1 MSERRALLP
10 TLERIFAGPRDS
22 VLTVQA
28 FLRGLD
34 ERSYAFVIAALNV
47 PNCVPTGIPLISTI
61 TGIPMILLLIEEF
74 SGLKAAQVPRFIGGK
89 GMLRGRLQDALG
101 KVRKYIV
108 WLDARVYPRRS
119 WWLNGTPRR
128 LLLTAWTYNIVIL
141 ALPIPL
147 DNLFPAWAILFF
159 CLALIEG
166 DGVMAILGW
175 IFTAITTLWTIF
187 LLTVGRATVI
197 ALFDLAGSIFAGQ

>member
-10 TLERIFAGPRDS
+10 TLDRIFSGPRES

-34 ERSYAFVIAALNV
+34 ERSYAFVIAALNL
-47 PNCVPTGIPLISTI
+47 PNCIPTGIPLISTI

-74 SGLKAAQVPRFIGGK
+74 SGYRAAQVPRFIGQK
-89 GMLRGRLQDALG
+89 GMLRGRLQDTLE
-101 KVRKYIV
+101 KLRKYIL
-108 WLDARVYPRRS
+108 WLEARVYPRRE
-119 WWLNGTPRR
+119 WWLAGTPRR
-128 LLLTAWTYNIVIL
+128 LLLTAWTANVVIL
-141 ALPIPL
+141 ALPIPF

-175 IFTAITTLWTIF
+175 VFTVLTALWTVF

-197 ALFDLAGSIFAGQ
+197 AVFEIVGSFFSAQ